1 MEQSCDMAGRQRGIP
16 MRRLFASAG
25 IGNAGTEGA
34 SFDLAGKPVGECGA
48 PGALAP
54 MRASTMAGRRTTGR
68 SGFVF
73 AAAMGLAL
81 AACSEGGAP
90 RTEGG
95 SASYTIAMVTH
106 ETPGDVFWDKIRAGA
121 EQAAKDTGTVL
132 RYASDPNAGE
142 QAKLIRNAIDSRVDG
157 IATTMATPDA
167 LRGVMRD
174 AVGAGIP
181 LVAFNA
187 GIEQYRDAGALMYF
201 GSDETLAGVAAGER
215 IAADGGINPLCVIQQ
230 TGSVALEAR
239 CAGVKS
245 KVPGTRNIQV
255 NGANNAE
262 VTATLQAA
270 LSTDPSIDYVVTL
283 GAQQAHAAMMSKEW
297 AGSDARVITFD
308 LDPDVAELIRDG
320 RIEFSI
326 DQQPY
331 VQGYMAVT
339 ALYLNLRNG
348 NDIGG
353 GQAVLTGPSFVDRE
367 NIDRILPFARN
378 NTR

>member
-1 MEQSCDMAGRQRGIP
+1 MTA
-16 MRRLFASAG
+16 LLAS
-25 IGNAGTEGA
+25 NDVKSTNTEGVRSGLPGRSIKSCESQLA
-34 SFDLAGKPVGECGA
+34 SIST
-48 PGALAP
+48 
-54 MRASTMAGRRTTGR
+54 RASSAFDQFKATRLVLAFSATL
-68 SGFVF
+68 
-73 AAAMGLAL
+73 GLGL
-81 AACSEGGAP
+81 TACSDGGAQ
-90 RTEGG
+90 RDESGRAN
-95 SASYTIAMVTH
+95 SNYTIAVVTH
-106 ETPGDVFWDKIRAGA
+106 ETSGDTFWDKIRAGA
-121 EQAAKDTGTVL
+121 EQAAQDTGVTL
-132 RYASDPNAGE
+132 KYSSDPNAGE
-142 QAKLIRNAIDSRVDG
+142 QAKLIQNAIDSRVDG

-167 LRGVMRD
+167 LRGAMRN
-174 AVGAGIP
+174 ANRASIE

-187 GIEQYRDAGALMYF
+187 GIEQYKGAGASMYF
-201 GSDETLAGVAAGER
+201 GSDEAQAGIAAGER
-215 IAADGGINPLCVIQQ
+215 IAANGGATPLCVIQQ

-270 LSTDPSIDYVVTL
+270 LSSDPSIDYVVTL
-283 GAQQAHAAMMSKEW
+283 GAQQALAAMKSKEW
-297 AGSDARVITFD
+297 ARSDAKVITFD
-308 LDPDVAELIRDG
+308 LDPDVAQLIKDG

-339 ALYLNLRNG
+339 ALYLSLRNG

-353 GQAVLTGPSFVDRE
+353 GGAVLTGPSFVDRD